1 MFDNQNI
8 VNNNGIIENVFS
20 PDQINLLY
28 KNIDLDYNK
37 NIMLQDFY
45 GRLYIPLYWRQ
56 ETNISGPI
64 GLTIDQTISDFIVK
78 QSAKFSNVPLQIE
91 SISFARY
98 SLKYG
103 TPCLHPH
110 SDTNFKQARLTF
122 DVQLN
127 GNIDWPILVDN
138 KKYLLKNNDAVIFS
152 GTHEVHWRSKKIF
165 NDKDYIDILLCQL
178 SEKTNNTK
186 QLDDKFIESMTIKQK
201 VLKLKYEKGLI

>member
-8 VNNNGIIENVFS
+8 VTNNDVIKNVFS
-20 PDQINLLY
+20 SDQINLLY

-64 GLTIDQTISDFIVK
+64 DLTIDQTISDLIVK
-78 QSAKFSNVPLQIE
+78 QSANFSNVPLQIE

-122 DVQLN
+122 DVQLG
-127 GNIDWPILVDN
+127 GNINWPILVEN
-138 KKYLLKNNDAVIFS
+138 KEYLLKNNDAIVFS
-152 GTHEVHWRSKKIF
+152 GTHEVHWRDKKTFAKGEYLDMIF
-165 NDKDYIDILLCQL
+165 AHLHDPESENIKD
-178 SEKTNNTK
+178 SHKTNMK
-186 QLDDKFIESMTIKQK
+186 IKSNYY
-201 VLKLKYEKGLI
+201 LKMWEMERR

>member
-1 MFDNQNI
+1 MFNNKNI
-8 VNNNGIIENVFS
+8 VTYNSIVKNVFS
-20 PDQINLLY
+20 SDQINLIY
-28 KNIDLDYNK
+28 KNINLDHNE

-45 GRLYIPLYWRQ
+45 GRLYVPLYWRQ

-64 GLTIDQTISDFIVK
+64 DLTVDKIIFDHIVE

-110 SDTNFKQARLTF
+110 TDSNFKEARLTF
-122 DVQLN
+122 DIQLD
-127 GNIDWPILVDN
+127 GNIEWPIVIEN
-138 KKYLLKNNDAVIFS
+138 KKYLLGNNDAIVFS
-152 GTHEVHWRSKKIF
+152 GTHEVHWRSKKLF
-165 NDKDYIDILLCQL
+165 KDNDYVDILLCQL
-178 SEKTNNTK
+178 SEKTENIKKLDNN
-186 QLDDKFIESMTIKQK
+186 FIENMIVKQK